1 MVKQS
6 RNPNFVNTEKPVSG
20 FRTYI
25 ILNKIRWFGLALGLI
40 VFLINWIF
48 SVIDYKSYI
57 KFVELNFSPDGIIPS
72 PEKVIITI
80 LKRIIIMSVIWITIT
95 SKSTVEPLYKSSML
109 NRFLYFLAFA
119 LFVSYYLVRVE
130 YPYLSYLYRGWFF

>member
-6 RNPNFVNTEKPVSG
+6 RNPNSVNTEKLASG
-20 FRTYI
+20 FRI
-25 ILNKIRWFGLALGLI
+25 NINLNKIRWFGLGLGLI
-40 VFLINWIF
+40 VFLTNWIF
-48 SVIDYKSYI
+48 SVIDFKSYI